1 MRQGYTTNILQCSKR
16 GRYLHPDRRR
26 RQQAQGAHGPLLRQ
40 GHQDRLPSRHQRR
53 RQIDFINIHWQWTS
67 GDTPVKTFT
76 DHVQK
81 AHDMFGKDI
90 WVTEYQAPAGSA
102 DPVKFMKDATAWLD
116 KQSYVKRYAY
126 FSVNDKLTNGDAL
139 NDLGVAYAGM

>member
-1 MRQGYTTNILQCSKR
+1 MDPYCGKDIKIGSPAVTNGDADNVGLK
-16 GRYLHPDRRR
+16 YLSNFMD
-26 RQQAQGAHGPLLRQ
+26 ACK
-40 GHQDRLPSRHQRR
+40 DC
-53 RQIDFINIHWQWTS
+53 QIDFINIHWQWTS